1 MIEAFI
7 NFSAMVFVSLVVFYI
22 FDNMYNIS
30 KNNIINWILKLI
42 VFPLVLLF
50 LFLNVMP
57 LLRMCIII
65 LLYIMISC
73 FIYNNNLKLA
83 IIDSLYIEIICILSE
98 AIYTS
103 FYLLSNMSENLMIW
117 NHSLLGLVLSN
128 IIIPL
133 LMVMLSKVNFFKKL
147 REKLIVLANSLA
159 KFDVFFYV
167 IFFFVI
173 INILL
178 YSVYFL
184 YYSNKALLF
193 MIVSVVM
200 ILYTIILVVILS
212 TRNRFETIKS
222 KYSMS
227 LESLKS
233 YEGMLNQ
240 YKVANH
246 ENKNQLLL
254 IRNMSKNKKL
264 NEYIDK
270 LIDNKEKDDN
280 NIYNKIKMIPSN
292 SIRAALY
299 SKILLISNKKI
310 SYNIAVDRKISSKD
324 FINLSVN
331 TILDICNILN
341 VFIDNAIDE
350 VSNYEDGQILVE
362 FNKINDEIEIAVSNT
377 CRNDIHMNKLYD
389 EGYSTKG
396 NDHGYG
402 LVVVKNTCDASSI
415 IRNKTEFINN
425 IFTQY
430 IYIKTK

>member
-1 MIEAFI
+1 
-7 NFSAMVFVSLVVFYI
+7 
-22 FDNMYNIS
+22 
-30 KNNIINWILKLI
+30 
-42 VFPLVLLF
+42 
-50 LFLNVMP
+50 
-57 LLRMCIII
+57 
-65 LLYIMISC
+65 
-73 FIYNNNLKLA
+73 
-83 IIDSLYIEIICILSE
+83 
-98 AIYTS
+98 
-103 FYLLSNMSENLMIW
+103 
-117 NHSLLGLVLSN
+117 
-128 IIIPL
+128 
-133 LMVMLSKVNFFKKL
+133 
-147 REKLIVLANSLA
+147 
-159 KFDVFFYV
+159 
-167 IFFFVI
+167 
-173 INILL
+173 
-178 YSVYFL
+178 
-184 YYSNKALLF
+184 
-193 MIVSVVM
+193 
-200 ILYTIILVVILS
+200 
-212 TRNRFETIKS
+212 
-222 KYSMS
+222 MS

-350 VSNYEDGQILVE
+350 VSNYEDGQILNE

-402 LVVVKNTCDASSI
+402 LVVVKNTCDESSI